1 MSERL
6 QYLLDKE
13 KACGLDK
20 DERWEIQELLNEEDY
35 E

>member
-13 KACGLDK
+13 EACGLDK
-20 DERWEIQELLNEEDY
+20 AERWEIQELLNKEVFE
-35 E
+35 